1 MSDKLL
7 EIRKKALKCLGET
20 RIADG
25 EAEINKILLDLSETD
40 EQDLERKSQ
49 TLENIHNYL
58 LSKSRLKLLNSDL
71 TFLQE
76 LATSLRNNYNEQV
89 KNLKENNSPQL
100 EKLLDIIKRN
110 Y

>member
-1 MSDKLL
+1 MSNKVL
-7 EIRKKALKCLGET
+7 EIREKAIRYLGET

-40 EQDLERKSQ
+40 EQDLDIKLQ

-58 LSKSRLKLLNSDL
+58 LSKSKLKLLNSDL

-76 LATSLRNNYNEQV
+76 FASSLRKNDNEQL
-89 KNLKENNSPQL
+89 KNIKENKSIQL